1 MTYWVYMLASRRC
14 GTLYVGITNSLERR
28 ISQHKDKTFGGF
40 TAMYG
45 VDRLVWFQGFGDVTR
60 AIACEKRLKRWR
72 REWKVNLIE
81 TDNPHWN
88 DLYIDMMAVPGS
100 IKPVAMGP
108 GQPLTRLPG

>member
-1 MTYWVYMLASRRC
+1 
-14 GTLYVGITNSLERR
+14 
-28 ISQHKDKTFGGF
+28 
-40 TAMYG
+40 
-45 VDRLVWFQGFGDVTR
+45 VTR